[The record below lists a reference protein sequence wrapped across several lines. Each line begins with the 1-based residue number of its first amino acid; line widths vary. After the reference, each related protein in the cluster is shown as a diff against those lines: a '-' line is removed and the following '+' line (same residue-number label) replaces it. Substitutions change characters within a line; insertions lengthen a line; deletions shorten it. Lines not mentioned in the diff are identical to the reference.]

1 MSNPKTQ
8 KAVIKLDFPVQ
19 LADRLLSEVIMRRP
33 NVGDL
38 LDHPARKGGGLADEV
53 RLVCALTGLV
63 EEDLRGIDASDY
75 DKLQDQLAL
84 FRGLSREELAQIKS
98 DALKQAVSMGAE

>member
-1 MSNPKTQ
+1 MSNPHTQ
-8 KAVIKLDFPVQ
+8 KATIKLDYPVQ
-19 LADRLLSEVIMRRP
+19 LADRLLTEVIMRRP

-38 LDHPARKGGGLADEV
+38 LDHPVRKDSSLADEA
-53 RLVCALTGLV
+53 RMLCSLTGLV
-63 EEDLRGIDASDY
+63 EEDMRLIDAADY

-98 DALKQAVSMGAE
+98 AALKQADTLGLA